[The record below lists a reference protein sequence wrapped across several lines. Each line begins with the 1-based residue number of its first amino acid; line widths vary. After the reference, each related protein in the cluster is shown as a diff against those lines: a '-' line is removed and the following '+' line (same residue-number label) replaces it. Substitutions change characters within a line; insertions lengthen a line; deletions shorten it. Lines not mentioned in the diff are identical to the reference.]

1 MLLFS
6 AGAKDALLAKHGL
19 NGIELAIIQIPEILA
34 LNRGHTKLLHDVLGT
49 APSPINQLTSS
60 TNVHTISLR
69 GMSGFSLDLYAA
81 VIVSFKGRKSLS
93 EHPEL
98 NPH

>member
-49 APSPINQLTSS
+49 APSQINQLASGI
-60 TNVHTISLR
+60 NVHKISPR

-81 VIVSFKGRKSLS
+81 AIV
-93 EHPEL
+93 
-98 NPH
+98 

>member
-1 MLLFS
+1 MITEYGLIIRSLGMLLFS
-6 AGAKDALLAKHGL
+6 AGAKEALLAKHGL

-49 APSPINQLTSS
+49 APSPINQLASGI
-60 TNVHTISLR
+60 NVHKISPR

-81 VIVSFKGRKSLS
+81 AIV
-93 EHPEL
+93 
-98 NPH
+98 